1 MYIFTNNYVVSP
13 ATYFMSGVRPME
25 TIVQFVFCEQA
36 PTDKLYNHFRMAELL
51 QKMKSAACIANSPVV

>member
-1 MYIFTNNYVVSP
+1 MYIFANNTKSLLT
-13 ATYFMSGVRPME
+13 AYFMSGVRPME

-51 QKMKSAACIANSPVV
+51 QSNWLFA